1 MTLHLF
7 FSWQVE
13 TDTQKQHNKTFIWDC
28 INAAIN
34 KIQNKGELK
43 GVFIKAEEGVRDEP
57 GTPDVIGVCEDRI
70 DKCHIFVS
78 DMTIAE
84 SYSLLERVA
93 AFLSKKKHR
102 VGPNRNVNNEYG
114 RARGKKESG
123 QIITVMNTIN
133 GKLEEDNEF
142 FPIDIRKYRFPITFT
157 LKRDEAYCDKAEY
170 ERVKSKLIEDLSIAI
185 AASAKVAL
193 SHIKDEMLPFI
204 NWDNHKKIGDFR
216 GGYADTADLLELKK
230 QIRENTSNIRILG
243 MSGLGKTRLVLESFK
258 QNRALYWYFDCQS
271 EKYGLM
277 KERLPKIF
285 KEYGNYVLVFD
296 NCDKAMSI
304 EIVKL
309 KRSCQASNPLVTIY
323 NGIEEASDSLYTP
336 LSMQTR
342 YDAVVEEIIKRYT
355 ALYKEEDKNRIMD
368 FAGGI
373 PMLAQLLM
381 DGLLANRALGDVTD
395 EALMSKI
402 LLTEPDSEDRRLM
415 QSFSLFDFIGYR
427 GDLHSELEY
436 VVTHKDITNI
446 DKDRDVLCNDADELI
461 ERNLK
466 RRIIEQRG
474 RKIGIRPAPIAFY
487 LVGEWLSNCS
497 EDRMIRVVK
506 ALQEAKCADALTS
519 AFADQFRNMGF
530 NAKARQM
537 LNQLMGPNSP
547 FSSAEVI
554 NTRLGSRLFRSF
566 AEVNPVAVAN
576 TLWKV
581 LGSIEIERL
590 RSMED
595 GRRNLVWTLEKLC
608 FEPKSFVPA
617 AKTMMRLAQAENE
630 QLGNNATQEFIRLF
644 PVILPATAVDLATRL
659 LFLKEEFTVE
669 ENKSILLQAIK
680 AALHTRDFIY
690 MGGAEKQGLKTL
702 TNYQPKTTQEVFEYL
717 EGCVDLIMEEARRD
731 SKHFGTC
738 VEVIEADFNSLC
750 IFGAAKIIL
759 PCFDMIAKI
768 KGYDWD
774 GMLND
779 LHLLKVQTVN
789 PLSKSLTEEIDKR
802 IKLLSKSDY
811 VSRFHYVSLSH
822 RWNIG
827 RRFEEGLKD
836 DAKQYVS
843 LAEELVREKLYTV
856 ELLRKLFSLD
866 NTIVE
871 PFGERIAEVI
881 PEADIRVFLENVLDA
896 QITGNNLGYTIILQ
910 FLKSIDENFF
920 GIAVSML
927 LDRKEYRILFAGVAV
942 RGYSTKHEYV
952 EQLFESMERGVIP
965 VVFFQHYWS
974 NLRIDSMTDDDL
986 ADTYSR
992 IIKIP
997 GSTDLVIWMSE
1008 SMTYRIKLKDYP
1020 KTAGVLEDLLGSL
1033 NSTDYRE
1040 MKSESF
1046 WPPVFTLLEE
1056 EYRAELAKH
1065 INNRILEFIVS
1076 DDALYIGN
1084 YNIERSYSILLEK
1097 YFDVV
1102 WPDLS
1107 DALSGKDEWLS
1118 YRLQQLL
1125 GDRISNTLMAQGLL
1139 FRQDHTAE
1147 LIGWCERDPQ
1157 NNPPILMS
1165 MAPVEGTSESFS
1177 PIVLELINRY
1187 GDNQR
1192 VLDSL
1197 ASNMGTFSYTGSVIP
1212 LYESH
1217 LNMLRGLTSHPIERV
1232 RMWASRM
1239 IAGYEI
1245 RIDHEIEYEEEQDF
1259 HIRESSS

>member
-1 MTLHLF
+1 MILHLF
-7 FSWQVE
+7 FSWQIE
-13 TDTQKQHNKTFIWDC
+13 TDTPKQHNKAFIWDC
-28 INAAIN
+28 INAAV
-34 KIQNKGELK
+34 KMVQNKGELM
-43 GVFIKAEEGVRDEP
+43 GVFIKPEEGVRDEA
-57 GTPDVIGVCEDRI
+57 GTPDTIGKCEERI
-70 DKCHIFVS
+70 NKCHIYIS

-84 SYSLLERVA
+84 KYTWLEKKVA
-93 AFLSKKKHR
+93 ALLRNKHR
-102 VGPNRNVNNEYG
+102 VGPNRNVISEYS
-114 RARGKKESG
+114 RARATKGSG

-133 GKLEEDNEF
+133 GKVEADNEL

-157 LKRDEAYCDKAEY
+157 LKRDEDYCDKADY
-170 ERVKSKLIEDLSIAI
+170 QRVKSKFIEELSVAI

-193 SHIKDEMLPFI
+193 SHIKDEMSPFI
-204 NWDNHKKIGDFR
+204 NWDTHKKTGDFR
-216 GGYADTADLLELKK
+216 GGYADTADLLELRK

-243 MSGLGKTRLVLESFK
+243 MSGLGKTRLVLESFR
-258 QNRALYWYFDCQS
+258 QNKEIYWYFDCQS

-277 KERLPKIF
+277 KERLPEIF

-296 NCDKAMSI
+296 NCDKAMSA

-309 KRSCQASNPLVTIY
+309 KRSCQARNPLVTIY

-342 YDAVVEEIIKRYT
+342 YDAVVEEIIQRYT
-355 ALYKEEDKNRIMD
+355 ALYKEEDKERIMD

-395 EALMSKI
+395 EVLMSKI

-415 QSFSLFDFIGYR
+415 QSFSLFDYIGYK

-446 DKDRDVLCNDADELI
+446 DKDGAVLCNDADELI
-461 ERNLK
+461 EKNLK

-506 ALQEAKCADALTS
+506 ALQEAKCADALTN

-537 LNQLMGPNSP
+537 LNQLMGPSSP

-590 RSMED
+590 SLMEE

-608 FEPKSFVPA
+608 FEPKSFIPA

-630 QLGNNATQEFIRLF
+630 QIGNNATQEFIRLF

-659 LFLKEEFTVE
+659 CFLKEEFAKE

-680 AALHTRDFIY
+680 TALHTRDFIY

-702 TNYQPKTTQEVFEYL
+702 TNYQPQTTKEVFEYL
-717 EGCVDLIMEEARRD
+717 DGCVDLLMKEVRLD
-731 SKHFGTC
+731 SKHFETC

-750 IFGAAKIIL
+750 LFGAAKIIL
-759 PCFDMIAKI
+759 PCFDKIAEI

-789 PLSKSLTEEIDKR
+789 PLSQSLTEEIDNR
-802 IKLLSKSDY
+802 IRLLTKTDY
-811 VSRFHYVSLSH
+811 VSRFHYVSLKH
-822 RWNIG
+822 RWNYDIS
-827 RRFEEGLKD
+827 FEERLKD
-836 DAKQYVS
+836 DVKRYTS
-843 LAEELVREKLYTV
+843 LAEELVQEKLYSV
-856 ELLRKLFSLD
+856 DLLKKLFSLD
-866 NTIVE
+866 NTLVE
-871 PFGERIAEVI
+871 PYGARVAEVI
-881 PEADIRVFLENVLDA
+881 SKTEMLVFFENALDA
-896 QITGNNLGYTIILQ
+896 LSSDKNLGYIIINQ
-910 FLKSIDENFF
+910 FLRAVDEETFEY
-920 GIAVSML
+920 VYSVL
-927 LDRKEYRILFAGVAV
+927 LGRKEYRVLFAGVAI
-942 RGYSTKHEYV
+942 RGYSPKHIYV
-952 EQLFESMERGVIP
+952 EQLFDSAERGDIP
-965 VVFFQHYWS
+965 VLFFQYYWS
-974 NLRIDSMTDDDL
+974 NLRFDVLTDDNL
-986 ADTYSR
+986 TYLYSR
-992 IIKIP
+992 VIKIP
-997 GSTDLVIWMSE
+997 DGKGLVLWMSE
-1008 SMTYRIKLKDYP
+1008 TMTFRVKLKDYP
-1020 KTAGVLEDLLGSL
+1020 KTAKVLEDIISSI
-1033 NSTDYRE
+1033 NSTDYVE
-1040 MKSESF
+1040 MKSESY
-1046 WPPVFTLLEE
+1046 WQPVFTLLEE
-1056 EYRAELAKH
+1056 KPRPELAKT
-1065 INNRILEFIVS
+1065 INKRILGFIVS
-1076 DDALYIGN
+1076 DDTLYIGN
-1084 YNIERSYSILLEK
+1084 YNIERAYSILLEK

-1107 DALSGKDEWLS
+1107 DALSGKDAWLS

-1125 GDRISNTLMAQGLL
+1125 GDRISNTLMAPGLL
-1139 FRQDHTAE
+1139 FRQDHTAV
-1147 LIGWCERDPQ
+1147 LIEWCERDPQ

-1165 MAPVEGTSESFS
+1165 MAPVQGASESFS

-1217 LNMLRGLTSHPIERV
+1217 MNMLRGLTTHPIERV

-1245 RIDHEIEYEEEQDF
+1245 RIDHEIEYEEEHDF

>member
-34 KIQNKGELK
+34 TIQNKGELK

-84 SYSLLERVA
+84 SYSLLERIA

-133 GKLEEDNEF
+133 GKLEEDNEL

-193 SHIKDEMLPFI
+193 SHIKDEMSPFI
-204 NWDNHKKIGDFR
+204 NWDTHKKIGDFR

-258 QNRALYWYFDCQS
+258 QNRELYWYFDCQS

-277 KERLPKIF
+277 KERLPEIF

-296 NCDKAMSI
+296 NCDKAMST

-355 ALYKEEDKNRIMD
+355 ALYKEDDKNRIMD

-446 DKDRDVLCNDADELI
+446 DKDRAVLCNDADELI

-497 EDRMIRVVK
+497 EERMIRVVK
-506 ALQEAKCADALTS
+506 ALQEAKCADALTN

-576 TLWKV
+576 TLWNV

-590 RSMED
+590 RSMEE

-608 FEPKSFVPA
+608 FEPKSFIPA

-630 QLGNNATQEFIRLF
+630 QIGNNATQEFIRLF

-659 LFLKEEFTVE
+659 CYLKEEFAVE

-680 AALHTRDFIY
+680 TALHTRDFIY
-690 MGGAEKQGLKTL
+690 MGGAETQGLKTL
-702 TNYQPKTTQEVFEYL
+702 TNYQPQTTKEVFEYL
-717 EGCVDLIMEEARRD
+717 DGCVDLLMKEVSLG
-731 SKHFGTC
+731 SKYLETC

-750 IFGAAKIIL
+750 LFGAAMIIL
-759 PCFDMIAKI
+759 PCFDKIAEI

-774 GMLND
+774 EMLND

-789 PLSKSLTEEIDKR
+789 PLSQSLTEEIDKR
-802 IKLLSKSDY
+802 IQLLTKTDY
-811 VSRFHYVSLSH
+811 VSRFHYVSLKH
-822 RWNIG
+822 RWNYG
-827 RRFEEGLKD
+827 LNFEDRLKD
-836 DAKQYVS
+836 DKKQYTS
-843 LAEELVREKLYTV
+843 LAEELVREKLYSV
-856 ELLRKLFSLD
+856 DLLKRLFSLD

-871 PFGERIAEVI
+871 PYGARVAEVI
-881 PEADIRVFLENVLDA
+881 STTDIFVFFENALDA
-896 QITGNNLGYTIILQ
+896 LSSDKNLGYIIIIQ
-910 FLKSIDENFF
+910 FLRTIDEDAFENVCS
-920 GIAVSML
+920 IL
-927 LDRKEYRILFAGVAV
+927 LDRKEYRLLFSGVAV
-942 RGYSTKHEYV
+942 RGYSPKHVFV
-952 EQLFESMERGVIP
+952 ERLFESVERGDIP
-965 VVFFQHYWS
+965 VLSFQYYWS
-974 NLRIDSMTDDDL
+974 NLRFDVLTDDNVAYL
-986 ADTYSR
+986 YSR

-997 GSTDLVIWMSE
+997 NGRGLVFWMFE
-1008 SMTYRIKLKDYP
+1008 TMTFRVKLKDYP
-1020 KTAGVLEDLLGSL
+1020 MTTKVLEDTISSV
-1033 NSTDYRE
+1033 NSTNYVE
-1040 MKSESF
+1040 MKSESY
-1046 WPPVFTLLEE
+1046 WQPVFTLLEE
-1056 EYRAELAKH
+1056 RPRTELAKI
-1065 INNRILEFIVS
+1065 INKRILGFIVS
-1076 DDALYIGN
+1076 DDALYLGN
-1084 YNIERSYSILLEK
+1084 YNIERAYSILLEK

-1107 DALSGKDEWLS
+1107 DALSGKDDWLS

-1125 GDRISNTLMAQGLL
+1125 GDRISNTLLTPGLL
-1139 FRQDHTAE
+1139 FRQDHTAA
-1147 LIGWCERDPQ
+1147 LIEWCERDPQ

-1165 MAPVEGTSESFS
+1165 MAPVGGASDSFS

-1217 LNMLRGLTSHPIERV
+1217 INMLRGLTSHPIERV
-1232 RMWASRM
+1232 RMWVSKM
-1239 IAGYEI
+1239 IVGYES
-1245 RIDHEIEYEEEQDF
+1245 RIDNEIEYEEEQDF
-1259 HIRESSS
+1259 RIRESRS

>member
-34 KIQNKGELK
+34 TIQNKGELK

-84 SYSLLERVA
+84 SYSLLERIA

-133 GKLEEDNEF
+133 GKLEEDNEL

-157 LKRDEAYCDKAEY
+157 LKRDEAYCDEAEY

-193 SHIKDEMLPFI
+193 SHIKDEMSPFI
-204 NWDNHKKIGDFR
+204 NWDTHKKIGDFR
-216 GGYADTADLLELKK
+216 GGYADTADLLELRK
-230 QIRENTSNIRILG
+230 QIRENTSNIRVLG

-258 QNRALYWYFDCQS
+258 QNKEVYWYFDCQS
-271 EKYGLM
+271 EKYGVM
-277 KERLPKIF
+277 KERLPEIF
-285 KEYGNYVLVFD
+285 KGYGHYVLVFD
-296 NCDKAMSI
+296 NCDKAMST
-304 EIVKL
+304 EIAKL

-323 NGIEEASDSLYTP
+323 NGIEEASDSLFTP

-355 ALYKEEDKNRIMD
+355 SLYKEKDKDRIMD

-381 DGLLANRALGDVTD
+381 DGLQANRALGDVTD
-395 EALMSKI
+395 EVLMSKI
-402 LLTEPDSEDRRLM
+402 LLTEPDSDDRRLM
-415 QSFSLFDFIGYR
+415 QTFSLFDFIGYKD
-427 GDLHSELEY
+427 DLHSELEY

-446 DKDRDVLCNDADELI
+446 DKDRTVLCNDADELI
-461 ERNLK
+461 EKNLK
-466 RRIIEQRG
+466 RKIIEQRG

-497 EDRMIRVVK
+497 EERMIRVVK
-506 ALQEAKCADALTS
+506 ALQEAKCADALTN

-576 TLWKV
+576 TLWNV

-590 RSMED
+590 RSMEE

-608 FEPKSFVPA
+608 FEPKSFIPA

-630 QLGNNATQEFIRLF
+630 QIGNNATQEFIRLF

-659 LFLKEEFTVE
+659 CYLKEEFAVE

-680 AALHTRDFIY
+680 TALHTRDFIY
-690 MGGAEKQGLKTL
+690 MGGAETQGLKTL
-702 TNYQPKTTQEVFEYL
+702 TNYQPQTTKEVFEYL
-717 EGCVDLIMEEARRD
+717 DGCVDLLMKEVSLG
-731 SKHFGTC
+731 SKYLETC

-750 IFGAAKIIL
+750 LFGAAKIIL
-759 PCFDMIAKI
+759 PCFDKIAEI

-774 GMLND
+774 EMLND

-789 PLSKSLTEEIDKR
+789 PLSQSLTEEIDKR
-802 IKLLSKSDY
+802 IQLLTKTDY
-811 VSRFHYVSLSH
+811 VSRFHYVSLKH
-822 RWNIG
+822 RWNYG
-827 RRFEEGLKD
+827 LNFEDRLKD
-836 DAKQYVS
+836 DIKQYTS
-843 LAEELVREKLYTV
+843 LAEELVREKLYSV
-856 ELLRKLFSLD
+856 DLLKRLFSLD

-871 PFGERIAEVI
+871 PYGARVAEVI
-881 PEADIRVFLENVLDA
+881 SKTDIFVFFENALDA
-896 QITGNNLGYTIILQ
+896 LSSDKNLGYIIIIQ
-910 FLKSIDENFF
+910 FLRTIDEDAF
-920 GIAVSML
+920 GNIYSIL
-927 LDRKEYRILFAGVAV
+927 LDRKEYRLLFSGVAV
-942 RGYSTKHEYV
+942 RGYSPKHDYV
-952 EQLFESMERGVIP
+952 ERLFESVERGDIP
-965 VVFFQHYWS
+965 VLSFQYYWS
-974 NLRIDSMTDDDL
+974 NLRFDVLTDDNVAYL
-986 ADTYSR
+986 YSR

-997 GSTDLVIWMSE
+997 NGRGLVFWMSE
-1008 SMTYRIKLKDYP
+1008 TMTFRVKLKDYP
-1020 KTAGVLEDLLGSL
+1020 MTTKALEDTISSV
-1033 NSTDYRE
+1033 NSTDYVE
-1040 MKSESF
+1040 MKSESY
-1046 WPPVFTLLEE
+1046 WQPVFTLLEE
-1056 EYRAELAKH
+1056 RPRTELAKI
-1065 INNRILEFIVS
+1065 INKRILGFIVS
-1076 DDALYIGN
+1076 DDALYLGN
-1084 YNIERSYSILLEK
+1084 YNIERAYSILLEK

-1107 DALSGKDEWLS
+1107 DALSGKDAWLS

-1125 GDRISNTLMAQGLL
+1125 GDRISNTLLTPGLL
-1139 FRQDHTAE
+1139 FRQDHTAA
-1147 LIGWCERDPQ
+1147 LIEWCERDPQ

-1165 MAPVEGTSESFS
+1165 MAPVGGASDSFS

-1217 LNMLRGLTSHPIERV
+1217 INMLRGLTSHPIERV
-1232 RMWASRM
+1232 RMWVSKM
-1239 IAGYEI
+1239 IVGYES